1 MRPADPQP
9 RIQPQRLKQLL
20 QRLVEIYSPSGK
32 EEAVLEYTRN
42 FLKRNGLSV
51 TRQPVDSNRYNIII
65 RPDDREPLAAFI
77 GHLDTVEAYDL
88 ETFGFVE
95 HHDMASG
102 LGAADMK
109 GGCAAMIEA
118 FLAFTNARSALP
130 PAALCLVVGEEETGD
145 GAAQLMKTCHFP
157 WAVVGEPT
165 QLVPCLGHFGY
176 VEIQIAAEGVRTHAS
191 LANPT
196 RHTVEALL
204 HTMLD
209 LSRFMANKPELAY
222 NIHDLFSSR
231 SGFAVPE
238 RCEAWIDIH
247 LPPAAPIGEIIGEL
261 EEICITRSPDFPD
274 IQMNFRTVTIDA
286 GYQIPEK
293 GLLVDALKDVF
304 ASRRRP
310 WQPDVFRSHSD
321 ANQLWQAGV
330 KPIILGP
337 GQLEM
342 AHARD
347 ECVPIAQ
354 VVAAA
359 EIYLDLMC
367 RLDSGC

>member
-1 MRPADPQP
+1 MQAGDIQ
-9 RIQPQRLKQLL
+9 IQPQRLKQLF
-20 QRLVEIYSPSGK
+20 QRMIDIYSPSGK
-32 EEAVLEYTRN
+32 EEAILEYLKN
-42 FLKRNGLSV
+42 FLRRNGLSAI
-51 TRQPVDSNRYNIII
+51 RQPVDSNRYNIIV
-65 RPDDREPLAAFI
+65 RPDDREPLVAFI

-95 HHDMASG
+95 HDNLASG
-102 LGAADMK
+102 LGTADMK
-109 GGCAAMIEA
+109 GGCAAMVEA
-118 FLAFTNARSALP
+118 FLAFTRAKDTLP

-145 GAAQLMKTCHFP
+145 GAAQLMKTYHFP

-165 QLVPCLGHFGY
+165 HLIPCLGHFGY

-191 LANPT
+191 LADPT
-196 RHTVEALL
+196 RHTVENLL
-204 HTMLD
+204 RTMLE
-209 LSRFMANKPELAY
+209 LSRFMAKKPELAY

-261 EEICITRSPDFPD
+261 EEICMARRPDSPD
-274 IQMNFRTVTIDA
+274 IQMSFRTITIDA

-293 GLLVDALKDVF
+293 GFLVDALKAVF
-304 ASRRRP
+304 ARRRRP
-310 WQPDVFRSHSD
+310 WQSNAFPSHSD

-347 ECVPIAQ
+347 ECVAIEQ
-354 VVAAA
+354 VVSAA

-367 RLDSGC
+367 RIDSGG

>member
-1 MRPADPQP
+1 MQASEIP
-9 RIQPQRLKQLL
+9 IQPQRLKQLFH
-20 QRLVEIYSPSGK
+20 RLVDIYSPSGK
-32 EEAVLEYTRN
+32 EEAVLEYLKN
-42 FLKRNGLSV
+42 FLRRNGLSAI
-51 TRQPVDSNRYNIII
+51 RQPVDSNRYNIIV
-65 RPDDREPLAAFI
+65 RPDDREPLVAFI

-88 ETFGFVE
+88 ETFGFFE
-95 HHDMASG
+95 HDDMASG
-102 LGAADMK
+102 LGTADMK
-109 GGCAAMIEA
+109 GGCAAMVEA
-118 FLAFTNARSALP
+118 FLAFINAKKTLP

-145 GAAQLMKTCHFP
+145 GAAQLMKTYHFP

-191 LANPT
+191 LADPT
-196 RHTVEALL
+196 RHAVETLL

-209 LSRFMANKPELAY
+209 LSRFMAKKPELAY

-247 LPPAAPIGEIIGEL
+247 LPPSAPIGEIIGEL
-261 EEICITRSPDFPD
+261 EEICVNRQPDSPD
-274 IQMNFRTVTIDA
+274 IQMRFRTVTIDA

-293 GLLVDALKDVF
+293 GILIDALKDVF
-304 ASRRRP
+304 THRKLA
-310 WQPDVFRSHSD
+310 WQPDTFRSHSD
-321 ANQLWQAGV
+321 ANQLWQAGI

-337 GQLEM
+337 GRLEM
-342 AHARD
+342 AHTQD
-347 ECVPIAQ
+347 ESVSIEQ
-354 VVAAA
+354 VVSAA

-367 RLDSGC
+367 RIDE

>member
-1 MRPADPQP
+1 MRPADSL
-9 RIQPQRLKQLL
+9 IQPQRLKQLF
-20 QRLVEIYSPSGK
+20 QRLVDIYSPSGK
-32 EEAVLEYTRN
+32 EEAILEYIKN
-42 FLKRNGLSV
+42 FLRRQGLNV
-51 TRQPVDSNRYNIII
+51 IRQPVDSNRYNIIVQ
-65 RPDDREPLAAFI
+65 PENREPLVAFI

-88 ETFGFVE
+88 ETFGYTE
-95 HHDMASG
+95 HDDKASG

-118 FLAFTNARSALP
+118 FLAFHQARKSLP
-130 PAALCLVVGEEETGD
+130 AAALCLVVGEEETGD

-157 WAVVGEPT
+157 WAVIGEPT
-165 QLVPCLGHFGY
+165 HLVPCLGHFGY
-176 VEIQIAAEGVRTHAS
+176 IEIQIAAEGIRTHAS
-191 LANPT
+191 LADPA
-196 RHTVEALL
+196 RHTVETLL
-204 HTMLD
+204 HTMLE
-209 LSRFMANKPELAY
+209 LTRFMAKKTELAY

-261 EEICITRSPDFPD
+261 EEICMNRQPDSPD
-274 IQMNFRTVTIDA
+274 IQMRFRTVTIDA

-293 GLLVDALKDVF
+293 GILIDALKDVF
-304 ASRRRP
+304 IHQKIA
-310 WQPDVFRSHSD
+310 WQPDTFRSHSD

-337 GQLEM
+337 GRLEM
-342 AHARD
+342 AHTRD
-347 ECVPIAQ
+347 ESVSIKQ
-354 VVAAA
+354 VVSAA

-367 RLDSGC
+367 RLDK